1 MFMKLESRTY
11 TPLDYVKIPF
21 RIAPLLTLSVMALL
35 TASALVPSLLIGL
48 TAGFVNAA
56 LTLAGSAHTV
66 AASPNSPIENGLAVL
81 ARPLALLALT
91 LLASRL
97 ASLSSKALKLRLGR
111 RMREQIDPQILRKR
125 GSLAYSHIEHDA
137 TWDLIARVGKE
148 PSERLSGAF
157 YNLLDAAEA
166 LIRIVG
172 ILVVLTSQV
181 WWIGALTLAVS
192 FPLMKTAFSLGRED
206 YQAYAA
212 ARKPMRR
219 ADALREM
226 LSSRADVEERAL
238 FGYGEAV
245 GRRWNEAFEEAS
257 RIIRQALRSNF
268 VRTKSA
274 AILASLLGLVI
285 SLLLLLPLTRGTLS
299 AGMYVGLA
307 TAVWNLSEQ
316 MSWRLSQV
324 LQQVAENRAFLDDWS
339 AFMQLDEAE
348 GAEDLPDFAVRNL
361 PPEAMAIA
369 FEDVSF
375 AYPGSERPILDG
387 LTLTLEA
394 GKRYAIVGR
403 NGAGKS
409 TIVKLLT
416 GLYTDYSGR
425 ITLAGRDLREW
436 SAAERKAAFSVTFQ
450 DYANYEVPLRDQVML
465 GSKAFS
471 GGLNR
476 DEDRGEAGT
485 GDEKRRSD
493 AGQDSLFASLSDPDS
508 VRKAL
513 EQVGLG
519 DWLASL
525 PRGTHTPLGRLEQG
539 AAELSGGQ
547 WQRVALARSVFGG
560 APVLILDEPTAA
572 LDPISEH
579 RLYELFGSIGEA
591 AGATVIQIT
600 HRLGAAVSADE
611 IIVLDGGQAA
621 QRGSHAELLRLGG
634 LYAELYESQRSWY
647 KQELPGSDGKSDS
660 EPRFADDDHEIQEVA
675 R

>member
-1 MFMKLESRTY
+1 MNLESRTY

-21 RIAPLLTLSVMALL
+21 RIAPVLTLAVMALL
-35 TASALVPSLLIGL
+35 TASALVPSVLIGL

-56 LTLAGSAHTV
+56 LTLAGSDASG
-66 AASPNSPIENGLAVL
+66 AARPDSPIEHGLAVL
-81 ARPLALLALT
+81 AGPLALLALT

-97 ASLSSKALKLRLGR
+97 ASLLSKALKLRLGR

-125 GSLAYSHIEHDA
+125 GSLAYPHIEHDA

-148 PSERLSGAF
+148 PAERLSGAF
-157 YNLLDAAEA
+157 YNLLDAAES
-166 LIRIVG
+166 LIRIAG

-181 WWIGALTLAVS
+181 WWVGVLTLAVS

-206 YQAYAA
+206 YRAYAA

-219 ADALREM
+219 ADDLRDM
-226 LSSRADVEERAL
+226 LSSRADLEERVL

-274 AILASLLGLVI
+274 AILASLLGLAV

-324 LQQVAENRAFLDDWS
+324 LQQVAENQAFLDDWS

-348 GAEDLPDFAVRNL
+348 GAEELPDFDMRNL
-361 PPEAMAIA
+361 PPQAMTIV
-369 FEDVSF
+369 FENVSF
-375 AYPGSERPILDG
+375 AYPGSERPVLDG

-416 GLYTDYSGR
+416 GLYPDYSGR

-450 DYANYEVPLRDQVML
+450 DYANYEVPLREQVML
-465 GSKAFS
+465 GSKAFG

-476 DEDRGEAGT
+476 SEDRGEKGT
-485 GDEKRRSD
+485 EDEKRRSD
-493 AGQDSLFASLSDPDS
+493 AGQDSFSDSASDP
-508 VRKAL
+508 VQKAL

-519 DWLASL
+519 DWLESL
-525 PRGTHTPLGRLEQG
+525 PRGTNTLLGRLEPG

-647 KQELPGSDGKSDS
+647 KRELQGDGGRPDS
-660 EPRFADDDHEIQEVA
+660 ASGFIGDREEIQEVA
-675 R
+675 E

>member
-1 MFMKLESRTY
+1 MNFESRTY

-21 RIAPLLTLSVMALL
+21 RVAPVLTLAVMALL
-35 TASALVPSLLIGL
+35 TASALVPSVLIGL

-56 LTLAGSAHTV
+56 LTLAGSAHAD
-66 AASPNSPIENGLAVL
+66 AAYPNSPIENGLAVL
-81 ARPLALLALT
+81 AGPLALLALT

-97 ASLSSKALKLRLGR
+97 ASLMSKALKLRLGR

-125 GSLAYSHIEHDA
+125 GSLAYPHIEHDA

-148 PSERLSGAF
+148 PAERLSGAF
-157 YNLLDAAEA
+157 YNLLDAAES
-166 LIRIVG
+166 LIRIAG

-181 WWIGALTLAVS
+181 WWVGVLTLAVS

-206 YQAYAA
+206 YRAYAA

-219 ADALREM
+219 ADDLREM
-226 LSSRADVEERAL
+226 LSSRADLEERVL

-274 AILASLLGLVI
+274 TILASLLGLAV

-324 LQQVAENRAFLDDWS
+324 LQQVAENQAFLEDWS
-339 AFMQLDEAE
+339 AFMLLDEAE
-348 GAEDLPDFAVRNL
+348 GAEDLPDFDVRNL
-361 PPEAMAIA
+361 PPQAMTIT
-369 FEDVSF
+369 FENVSF
-375 AYPGSERPILDG
+375 AYPGSERPVLDG

-416 GLYTDYSGR
+416 GLYPDYSGR

-465 GSKAFS
+465 GSKAFG

-476 DEDRGEAGT
+476 SEDRGEKGT
-485 GDEKRRSD
+485 EDEKRRSD
-493 AGQDSLFASLSDPDS
+493 AGQGSFSDSASDP

-519 DWLASL
+519 DWLESL
-525 PRGTHTPLGRLEQG
+525 PRGADTLLGRLEQG

-547 WQRVALARSVFGG
+547 WQRVALARSIFGG

-647 KQELPGSDGKSDS
+647 KRELQGGGGRPDSASGFISDR
-660 EPRFADDDHEIQEVA
+660 EEIQEVA
-675 R
+675 E